1 MNSDSLQNLKYLSRV
16 YYYGKLLDWEYVEDA
31 MVLKLL
37 TYTATEFFGGN
48 NVMRLYVPTVL
59 EHDLSRELIVGENY
73 FVIGAPYKLS
83 FKDTYR
89 HRVDLLLNIF
99 KEVI

>member
-59 EHDLSRELIVGENY
+59 EPALNRELIVGEKY
-73 FVIGAPYKLS
+73 FVIAAPYKLS
-83 FKDTYR
+83 FKSTYR